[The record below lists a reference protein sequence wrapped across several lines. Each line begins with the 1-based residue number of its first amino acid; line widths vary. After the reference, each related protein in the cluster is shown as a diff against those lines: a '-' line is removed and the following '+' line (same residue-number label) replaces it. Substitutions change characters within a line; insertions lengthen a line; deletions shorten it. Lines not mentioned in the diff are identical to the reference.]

1 MSTKILNNF
10 IKKYPKPILQTK
22 GFPYFYYKGNWE
34 GRWVYHPRVIQKDKR
49 YYLFY
54 TGKSGINFLG
64 NIKLQLR
71 QDIGVAISND
81 LKQWKRKKNNP
92 IISHSIAAEDWDSDL
107 VAHADIIKVKN
118 KYFMFYDG
126 SKKGIWK
133 ESIGLAES
141 TDLIHWKRS
150 VNKPVL
156 KCGSFWWDTH
166 HVSRCS
172 VIKGN
177 DEYFYMFFAG
187 HDGIC
192 ERIGIARSN
201 DLIHWDKFLK
211 EPIID
216 LGVEGEWDDRFV
228 SDPKVFKVRDYYLMT
243 YTGYNRRN
251 IKGCVGLAY
260 SRDLISWEKFP
271 LNPVLKNG
279 NNGSWDEDE
288 ATRAAIVYANK
299 NYYLFYTGV
308 KNFFFQIG
316 YAQIDIDKI
325 LKFIKRYEKKNI

>member
-10 IKKYPKPILQTK
+10 VKKYPKPILSPK
-22 GFPYFYYKGNWE
+22 GFPYLYYKGNWE
-34 GRWVYHPRVIQKDKR
+34 GRWVYHPRVIQKGKR

-71 QDIGVAISND
+71 QDIGVAFSND
-81 LKQWKRKKNNP
+81 LKLWMREENNP
-92 IISHSIAAEDWDSDL
+92 IMSPSAETEDWDSDL
-107 VAHADIIKVKN
+107 VAHADVIKVKN

-126 SKKGIWK
+126 SKKGLWREGIGIS
-133 ESIGLAES
+133 ESS
-141 TDLIHWKRS
+141 DLVNWKRL

-156 KCGSFWWDTH
+156 TGGYWWDKV

-172 VIKGN
+172 VIQKNNGQ
-177 DEYFYMFFAG
+177 FYMFFAG

-216 LGVEGEWDDRFV
+216 LGVEGEWDDHFV
-228 SDPKVFKVRDYYLMT
+228 SDPKVFRVRDYYLMT

-271 LNPVLKNG
+271 LNPVVKNG
-279 NNGSWDEDE
+279 NKGSWDADE

-299 NYYLFYTGV
+299 KYYLFYTGV
-308 KNFFFQIG
+308 KDLFFYNIG
-316 YAQIDIDKI
+316 CAEIDISKI
-325 LKFIKRYEKKNI
+325 LKVIKG